1 LKPRAIIRTDAYSGD
16 HGSGNETI
24 GTYNSYFPRGAYFTD
39 ALVPT
44 IGSQNVVDVHPLVQF
59 QMKPS
64 VTGSFGWMWYWKESA
79 MDGVYAYGS
88 GILIAP
94 ANTSQQDYLGTQGD
108 LEIRWAPAPHFIVA
122 VNMMGFRPGRSL
134 VDQINARGPI
144 AANTGIT
151 YRF

>member
-1 LKPRAIIRTDAYSGD
+1 
-16 HGSGNETI
+16 
-24 GTYNSYFPRGAYFTD
+24 
-39 ALVPT
+39 
-44 IGSQNVVDVHPLVQF
+44 
-59 QMKPS
+59 
-64 VTGSFGWMWYWKESA
+64 MWYWKESA
-79 MDGVYAYGS
+79 KDGVYAYGS

-94 ANTSQQDYLGTQGD
+94 ANNSQSDYLGTQGD

-122 VNMMGFRPGRSL
+122 VNMMGFRPVRLL